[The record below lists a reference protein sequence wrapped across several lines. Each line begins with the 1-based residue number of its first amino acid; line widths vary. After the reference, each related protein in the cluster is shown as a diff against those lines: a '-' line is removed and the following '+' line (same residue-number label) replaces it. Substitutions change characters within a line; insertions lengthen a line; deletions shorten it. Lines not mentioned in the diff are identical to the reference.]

1 MSEELAGESPDLDAW
16 MLLQQTRY
24 LIFRREDA
32 VLTRLGLTTEQYTVL
47 LAIERLDAPVRIT
60 DVAQSL
66 GRSTNGV
73 SMLVDRM
80 VKAGLVERMRDVGDR
95 REVHVV
101 MTAKGEQTLRP
112 AKPAVSQLIQ
122 DIWSSLPRDDRRTF
136 IRLLDILRD
145 KARSTSSGPDIR
157 ETERQ

>member
-1 MSEELAGESPDLDAW
+1 MSKEFTGKNPDLDEW
-16 MLLQQTRY
+16 TLLQRTRD
-24 LIFRREDA
+24 LILRREDG

-47 LAIERLDAPVRIT
+47 LAIECLDAPVRIS
-60 DVAQSL
+60 DIAQSL

-101 MTAKGEQTLRP
+101 MTAKGEQAFKP
-112 AKPAVSQLIQ
+112 ANPAVSQLIE
-122 DIWSSLPRDDRRTF
+122 DIWSSLPPDDRRTL
-136 IRLLDILRD
+136 IRLLKMLGD
-145 KARSTSSGPDIR
+145 KAR
-157 ETERQ
+157 

>member
-1 MSEELAGESPDLDAW
+1 MLKEFTGENPDLDAW
-16 MLLQQTRY
+16 MLLQRTRD
-24 LIFRREDA
+24 LILRREDA

-47 LAIERLDAPVRIT
+47 LAIDCLDAPVRIT
-60 DVAQSL
+60 DIAQSL

-101 MTAKGEQTLRP
+101 MTAKGEQALKP
-112 AKPAVSQLIQ
+112 ANPAVSQLIE
-122 DIWSSLPRDDRRTF
+122 DIWSSLPLDDRRTL
-136 IRLLDILRD
+136 IRLLEMLGD
-145 KARSTSSGPDIR
+145 KAR
-157 ETERQ
+157 

>member
-1 MSEELAGESPDLDAW
+1 MSEELAGESPDVDAW
-16 MLLQQTRY
+16 MLLQQTRD

-47 LAIERLDAPVRIT
+47 LAIECLHAPVRIT
-60 DVAQSL
+60 DIAQSL

-95 REVHVV
+95 REVHVI
-101 MTAKGEQTLRP
+101 MTAKGEQAFKP
-112 AKPAVSQLIQ
+112 ANPAVSQLIE
-122 DIWSSLPRDDRRTF
+122 DIWSSLPCDDGRTL
-136 IRLLDILRD
+136 IRLLEMLRD
-145 KARSTSSGPDIR
+145 KARGTSSGPDIR
-157 ETERQ
+157 ETERY